1 MGQQLNKVTK
11 RKRRLARVKRQK
23 EIARDQKANP
33 ALAKSRAAEAKK
45 AAPVKKKAP
54 AKKAA
59 AKKPAAKT
67 KAGGR
72 IYLAAGE
79 TGPFMPSTVKELV
92 ELGLLEKRDG
102 RIWVQS

>member
-1 MGQQLNKVTK
+1 V
-11 RKRRLARVKRQK
+11 
-23 EIARDQKANP
+23 IAP
-33 ALAKSRAAEAKK
+33 TK
-45 AAPVKKKAP
+45 AAQDALKWIKDRGGS
-54 AKKAA
+54 AA
-59 AKKPAAKT
+59 IAKT

-79 TGPFMPSTVKELV
+79 TGPFMPSTVKQLV

>member
-1 MGQQLNKVTK
+1 M
-11 RKRRLARVKRQK
+11 
-23 EIARDQKANP
+23 IAP
-33 ALAKSRAAEAKK
+33 TK
-45 AAPVKKKAP
+45 AAQDALKWIKDRGGS
-54 AKKAA
+54 AA
-59 AKKPAAKT
+59 IAKT

-79 TGPFMPSTVKELV
+79 TGPFMPSTVKQLV